1 MNIQGINT
9 KKVKELTTKPG
20 AKIEFYNGMSIEH
33 TVIDNTE
40 YGLSEWHMLIIKK
53 DNMEIGRINAC
64 DIKTPDDLD
73 RNMSRVIEN
82 YINLLKWY
90 MLTLSAKTK

>member
-9 KKVKELTTKPG
+9 KKVKELTAKPG

-33 TVIDNTE
+33 AVIDHTE

-53 DNMEIGRINAC
+53 DCKEIGSINAC

-73 RNMSRVIEN
+73 RNMSRVIEK
-82 YINLLKWY
+82 YINLLKWD
-90 MLTLSAKTK
+90 MVKLSAKTK